1 MISNPLGGPEIQPRL
16 CPMALGSLATP
27 VRGLIHK
34 FGRMAKVY
42 REPHCTAKQ
51 MAGIGGVMRAPI
63 LILPFM
69 FNVNVNPKESFGPV
83 KR

>member
-1 MISNPLGGPEIQPRL
+1 MISNPRGGPESQPRR
-16 CPMALGSLATP
+16 CPMALVSLVTP

-42 REPHCTAKQ
+42 REPHGTAKQ
-51 MAGIGGVMRAPI
+51 MAGIGGVVQGRI

-69 FNVNVNPKESFGPV
+69 FNLSVNPKESFGPV